1 MITEK
6 QLLKW
11 GFEKRSN
18 YLFFQINHD
27 LLQGIP
33 NEFVFYYP
41 VHETLQIEAILGR
54 VEFQPCTTKRKADQA
69 LHLLGLPSI
78 DKLKNLEC
86 YGQK

>member
-18 YLFFQINHD
+18 YWFFQINHN
-27 LLQGIP
+27 LLQGTP

-41 VHETLQIEAILGR
+41 VHETLQVEANFGRIEL
-54 VEFQPCTTKRKADQA
+54 QPCHTKLKADQA
-69 LHLLGLPSI
+69 LHLLRLPSI